1 MAPSRRSRRWGLGL
15 WLLAAG
21 VVLAMKAE
29 DIAERWGPSI
39 LCLAVEG
46 GEQTGEG
53 SGFFINETQAVT
65 NWHVVK
71 GAEKILAIGRD
82 EVVREVRVVA
92 SLPEHDLALI
102 EFSEPAGK
110 GKAMEIREAPAKD
123 LETVYVCG
131 NPNSMRF
138 VWSDGK
144 VGNASQKNIRGECIQ
159 ITAPISPG
167 SSGGPLLDAEGKVIG
182 VVVGYL
188 PDGQNLNFAIPAK
201 HIRNLR
207 AGEKGEVSEKG
218 LSWEVR
224 VERFEEKIDSLS
236 VGEIRR
242 EVDEM
247 RRAGQPDP
255 FWMGE
260 LAVLLI
266 RRDLAETAIPLLEE
280 VLGQN
285 PDSARGWA
293 NLGLAHFKTGSR
305 EKSAK
310 AYGKALE
317 LAPDDENITIQAARA
332 YERLGEGDKAE
343 RVLEEA
349 LSRNPRWRECAEAL
363 KKIRKE

>member
-1 MAPSRRSRRWGLGL
+1 L
-15 WLLAAG
+15 WLWSLAAG
-21 VVLAMKAE
+21 VAFAMKAE

-39 LCLAVEG
+39 LWLAVEG
-46 GEQTGEG
+46 GEESGEG

-71 GAEKILAIGRD
+71 GAKKILAMGRD
-82 EVVREVRVVA
+82 EIVRVVRVA
-92 SLPEHDLALI
+92 DSLPEHDLALI

-110 GKAMEIREAPAKD
+110 GKAMEIRDAPAKD
-123 LETVYVCG
+123 LEAIYVCG

-201 HIRNLR
+201 HIRNLL
-207 AGEKGEVSEKG
+207 AGKKSSASEKK
-218 LSWEVR
+218 LSLEAR
-224 VERFEEKIDSLS
+224 VEGLEAKMDSLS
-236 VGEIRR
+236 SGEIRR
-242 EVDEM
+242 EAEKI
-247 RRAGQPDP
+247 RRNSPPDP
-255 FWMGE
+255 YWMGE

-266 RRDLAETAIPLLEE
+266 RRDLAEAALPLLDE
-280 VLGQN
+280 VIEHN
-285 PDSARGWA
+285 PDSARAWA
-293 NLGLAHFKTGSR
+293 NLGLAHYKTGSG
-305 EKSAK
+305 EKSAE
-310 AYGKALE
+310 AYRKALE

-332 YERLGEGDKAE
+332 YERLGQGDKAE
-343 RVLEEA
+343 RVLAEA
-349 LSRNPRWRECAEAL
+349 LSRNPRWGKCAEEL